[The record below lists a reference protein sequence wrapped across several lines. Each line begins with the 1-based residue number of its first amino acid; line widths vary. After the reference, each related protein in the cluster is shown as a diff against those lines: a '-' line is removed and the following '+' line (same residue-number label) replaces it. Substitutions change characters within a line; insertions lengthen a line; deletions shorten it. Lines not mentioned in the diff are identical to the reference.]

1 MMKDSHAPSDSP
13 APESGSLLKRVQ
25 NMVNRGQDAH
35 DVSRAMRRYQHAM
48 AVASEVIAAITQ
60 RPGFE
65 HFDVVQDRAVL
76 DRLLREIENETT
88 RWINHVREQSHPS
101 FAPLIKA
108 IDSTPAFR
116 AQITRHVAHSLADS
130 WIRYG
135 AEKREVRIEGPDG
148 KVNISR
154 RDIHQPLITYLR
166 YVTSQAFPNAA
177 QTDAPEFMDNLPI
190 DRLMALHSATLR
202 IDEAYRKM
210 EEDILAPLPDAPRS
224 LVRKALLGDI
234 SDQPPEHQVERIID
248 HVVLNRV
255 EDSHANAMAQLKAG
269 DALSQ
274 KDRHILFRALLK
286 HISQDVSLILKY
298 ESHRLVPWIQN
309 LSVDQRREL
318 ATGSGALTAWLDSRL
333 GARLERLYPQPA
345 DFRPDMT
352 PDKKNSTPLD
362 VPKSREPVNAPPK
375 THA

>member
-1 MMKDSHAPSDSP
+1 MMKNANAPSDAPP
-13 APESGSLLKRVQ
+13 AEGESLLKRVK
-25 NMVNRGQDAH
+25 NMVDRGQNAH
-35 DVSRAMRRYQHAM
+35 DVGRAMRRYQHAM
-48 AVASEVIAAITQ
+48 AVAADVIAAITQ

-65 HFDVVQDRAVL
+65 NFDVVQDRAVL

-88 RWINHVREQSHPS
+88 RWINHVREQNHPS

-108 IDSTPAFR
+108 LDTTPAFR

-135 AEKREVRIEGPDG
+135 AEKREVRIEGADG
-148 KVNISR
+148 KVNVSR

-166 YVTSQAFPNAA
+166 YVASQAYPNAA
-177 QTDAPEFMDNLPI
+177 QTDAPEFMDNLPV
-190 DRLMALHSATLR
+190 DRMMALHAATLR
-202 IDEAYRKM
+202 IDDAYRKM
-210 EEDILAPLPDAPRS
+210 EADILEPLPEEPRK
-224 LVRKALLGDI
+224 LVRKALLGDLD
-234 SDQPPEHQVERIID
+234 DQPPEHQVERIID

-255 EDSHANAMAQLKAG
+255 EDSHANAMAQLQAG

-286 HISQDVSLILKY
+286 HISQDVSLVLRH

-309 LSVDQRREL
+309 LSGEQRKKL
-318 ATGSGALTAWLDSRL
+318 ADGPGALSAWLDSRV
-333 GARLERLYPQPA
+333 GARLERLYPQPG
-345 DFRPDMT
+345 DFRPGPN
-352 PDKKNSTPLD
+352 PDKKNATPLD
-362 VPKSREPVNAPPK
+362 VRPHEAANAPPK